1 MIIKNCGKKV
11 LTAVIV
17 FVVCSFAMSVYAEPA
32 DIQKHWARN
41 EINRWI
47 GRGILQGDAN
57 GSFKPDDAISRAE
70 FAAIINR
77 IFKYQDQSGTV
88 FSDIKGGEWYAADID
103 RAAAAGIL
111 KGSDGK
117 ARPKDPVSRQEAA
130 VMLVRAF
137 SLEAADKDAVKGFKD
152 AAFIPAWSRDA
163 LNAMFERGYISGRP
177 GNMIA
182 PADKTSRAEAVKM
195 IDNVIED
202 LKSKPGTYTG
212 TIDGNLVVNTADTAL
227 EAMVINGDLYLA
239 QGIGSG
245 GVTLDNVVVKGR
257 TIVNGGGD
265 HSIVIKNS
273 SLNGKLIVYKSDGKI
288 RIVAEG
294 STEIPAV
301 LMQSGGTLEE
311 KDAAGGGFG
320 GVQVAGIIAPGQEIS
335 LDGNFDEVS
344 VEAPDIGVQL
354 TDGTV
359 DSLEMADSAAGSV
372 VNILETAA
380 VETLILDSAVEIK
393 GKGGI
398 NNANFN
404 SDGVAMEQTP
414 TVINKKDGV
423 ALPSNLQAAE
433 DDAGSSG
440 GGSGGGGGGLPA
452 ETLKVVSAKAKVG
465 DTWIEAVADEKQDG
479 VWEIDLSG
487 EDPVSMFTDL
497 KVYASADVVSA
508 EVSYIGISRT
518 IDFSGGSGTANVHAM
533 LGAFDTGDPGV
544 SVQSIQSLGETEFTV
559 TIGNGSG
566 STKSVTIRL
575 VV

>member
-1 MIIKNCGKKV
+1 MKICGKRV
-11 LTAVIV
+11 LAIVII
-17 FVVCSFAMSVYAEPA
+17 FVVCTFAVSVYAEPA

-103 RAAAAGIL
+103 KAAAAGVL

-152 AAFIPAWSRDA
+152 AASIPAWSRDA
-163 LNAMFERGYISGRP
+163 LSAMFERGYISGRP

-212 TIDGNLVVNTADTAL
+212 VIEGNLVVNTDGAAL
-227 EAMVINGDLYLA
+227 ESMVVNGDLYLA

-245 GVTLDNVVVKGR
+245 GVTLDNVTVKGR

-335 LDGNFDEVS
+335 LDGSFGEIS
-344 VEAPDIGVQL
+344 VEAPGICVQL

-359 DSLEMADSAAGSV
+359 DSLVMADSAAGSV

-380 VETLILDSAVEIK
+380 VETLTLDSAVEIK

-404 SDGVAMEQTP
+404 CDGVAMEQTP

-423 ALPSNLQAAE
+423 ALPSNLQVP
-433 DDAGSSG
+433 
-440 GGSGGGGGGLPA
+440 GGGGGGGVPA
-452 ETLKVVSAKAKVG
+452 ETLEVVSAAAYIG
-465 DTWIEAVADEKQDG
+465 GTWIAADEIQDG

-497 KVYASADVVSA
+497 QVDASPDVVTG
-508 EVSYIGISRT
+508 EVSYFIFSHT
-518 IDFSGGSGTANVHAM
+518 INFSDGSATAYVHDI
-533 LGAFDTGDPGV
+533 LGEYDTGDPGV

-559 TIGNGSG
+559 IISNGSG
-566 STKSVTIRL
+566 GTKSVTIRL